1 MKQLEEK
8 TFRATDYSDRNE
20 FALNYSIRIGR
31 GILRVIGAWPLYKEN
46 SNIEKFYSYF
56 VNCFCYFLFTFI
68 LVPGLLRIF
77 LIEQNTRI
85 RLKIFGPLCTC
96 SINATKYSILITRGK
111 KIQEC
116 MKHIREDW
124 KKVVLEKDY
133 ESMMSHAKVG
143 RTLAVMSASFIYGA
157 GMSYR
162 TILPLSKG
170 KQIIACGVCGL
181 ATFLIMHACGQFE
194 ILMRMMRDIVDGK
207 DDVDDTDPDTRIAEV
222 IRHQIR
228 SKNFV
233 KEVEEILQ
241 YMCMVEILGC
251 TSLVCLVLYYVI
263 MEWENSDTTGL
274 ITYFI
279 FLLSFA
285 FNMFIFCYI
294 GELLSEQGAKVGV
307 TSCTLE
313 WNRLPT
319 KSAQSLI
326 LIILASNHPIKIVA
340 GKLMDMSLSNFNNQD
355 YENMLSRGKL
365 GRSLAI
371 LSTCLIYGAS
381 LFNRAIIPLAKGN
394 IIVNNVTIRRL
405 PLPSYYIFFDVQ
417 KSPAY
422 EFIYFAQIFTGFV
435 VFTIASAVFALT
447 THFIMHICGQ
457 IDILIREIQDI
468 ETANS
473 NIGNA
478 DKLIRLTI
486 LHQIQI
492 KRQV

>member
-1 MKQLEEK
+1 MIVPEMKHLEEK
-8 TFRATDYSDRNE
+8 KSRVIAYPNKIE
-20 FALNYSIRIGR
+20 FALNYSIQIGR
-31 GILRVIGAWPLYKEN
+31 CILKVIGAWPLYNES

-56 VNCFCYFLFTFI
+56 AKGFCYFLFIFI

-111 KIQEC
+111 KIEEC

-133 ESMMSHAKVG
+133 ESMISHAKVG

-170 KQIIACGVCGL
+170 KQIIGNLTIRPIACPSYFVIFDEQKSPAYELVFFGQFLAGFAVYSVACGVCGL
-181 ATFLIMHACGQFE
+181 ATFLIMHACGQLE

-233 KEVEEILQ
+233 KEVEEVLQ
-241 YMCMVEILGC
+241 YMCMVEIVGC
-251 TSLVCLVLYYVI
+251 NSLVCLVLYDVV

-274 ITYFI
+274 IIYLI

-294 GELLSEQGAKVGV
+294 GELLSEQGAKVGI

-340 GKLMDMSLSNFNNQD
+340 GKLMHMSLSNFNGIIKTSVGYFN
-355 YENMLSRGKL
+355 
-365 GRSLAI
+365 I
-371 LSTCLIYGAS
+371 LRNST
-381 LFNRAIIPLAKGN
+381 
-394 IIVNNVTIRRL
+394 
-405 PLPSYYIFFDVQ
+405 
-417 KSPAY
+417 
-422 EFIYFAQIFTGFV
+422 
-435 VFTIASAVFALT
+435 
-447 THFIMHICGQ
+447 
-457 IDILIREIQDI
+457 
-468 ETANS
+468 
-473 NIGNA
+473 
-478 DKLIRLTI
+478 
-486 LHQIQI
+486 
-492 KRQV
+492 